1 MYVLRFPLAFKAAQ
15 SGNSWKS
22 REGKK
27 RMHEHVQSVHME
39 VLPSQRKACPG
50 NKDTE
55 TQYSKSSTYE
65 LSSWELSKMWTCVS
79 TLECQLLCCTTLLLK
94 VRTWSYRSCPT
105 LCSPMDYSLWG
116 SSVYGV
122 LQARILQWAAMTSSR
137 RSLYCTVHFSS
148 VQSLSRIR
156 LFVTPWIAAR
166 QASLSIT
173 NSWILSKLMSIES
186 VMSSNHLILCCPLLH
201 LPSIFPRI
209 RVFSNESILGIR
221 WPKYWNFSF
230 SKSVLLMNIQDWFS
244 WGWTGWIS
252 LQSKGFSRVFSNTTI
267 QKHQSFDTQLSFPH
281 PYITTRKTIAL
292 TGWTSVGKVMSLLF
306 NMLSRLVITFLPR
319 SKRLNFMAEVTICQW
334 FWSPEK

>member
-186 VMSSNHLILCCPLLH
+186 VMSSNHLILCCPLLL
-201 LPSIFPRI
+201 LPPIPPSI
-209 RVFSNESILGIR
+209 RVFSDE
-221 WPKYWNFSF
+221 
-230 SKSVLLMNIQDWFS
+230 
-244 WGWTGWIS
+244 
-252 LQSKGFSRVFSNTTI
+252 
-267 QKHQSFDTQLSFPH
+267 
-281 PYITTRKTIAL
+281 
-292 TGWTSVGKVMSLLF
+292 
-306 NMLSRLVITFLPR
+306 
-319 SKRLNFMAEVTICQW
+319 
-334 FWSPEK
+334 